1 MHKRGLK
8 QITDKDLIV
17 FLVACGI
24 DIKQIEKDKKFNRSI
39 IYFEDNENL
48 NDYILKYTN
57 KSVSIN
63 LCDYISAERRV
74 KTLLCMQK
82 NN

>member
-1 MHKRGLK
+1 MHKDSLR

-48 NDYILKYTN
+48 NDYILKYT
-57 KSVSIN
+57 K
-63 LCDYISAERRV
+63 
-74 KTLLCMQK
+74 K
-82 NN
+82 

>member
-1 MHKRGLK
+1 MNSLK

-17 FLVACGI
+17 FLVACGLE
-24 DIKQIEKDKKFNRSI
+24 IKQIIKDKRFNRSI
-39 IYFEDNENL
+39 VYFENSNNL
-48 NDYILKYTN
+48 EEHILKYTN
-57 KSVSIN
+57 KSVTIN
-63 LCDYISAERRV
+63 ICDYISAERRV

>member
-1 MHKRGLK
+1 MNSLK

-17 FLVACGI
+17 FLVSCGLE
-24 DIKQIEKDKKFNRSI
+24 IKQIIKDERFNRSI
-39 IYFEDNENL
+39 VYFENN
-48 NDYILKYTN
+48 NDLEEHILKYTN
-57 KSVSIN
+57 KSVNIN
-63 LCDYISAERRV
+63 ICDYISAERRV

>member
-1 MHKRGLK
+1 MNSLK

-17 FLVACGI
+17 FLVACGLE
-24 DIKQIEKDKKFNRSI
+24 IKQIIKDKRFNRSI
-39 IYFEDNENL
+39 VYFENSNNL
-48 NDYILKYTN
+48 EEHILKYTN
-57 KSVSIN
+57 KSVNIN
-63 LCDYISAERRV
+63 ICDYISAERRV

>member
-1 MHKRGLK
+1 MNSLK

-17 FLVACGI
+17 FLVACGLE
-24 DIKQIEKDKKFNRSI
+24 IKQIIKDKRFNRSI
-39 IYFEDNENL
+39 VYFENSNNL
-48 NDYILKYTN
+48 EEHILKYTN
-57 KSVSIN
+57 KSVDIN
-63 LCDYISAERRV
+63 ICDYISAERRV